1 MKVFVF
7 ENAGK
12 VLINTCICILQNLY
26 IICRSSEGVIYI
38 SQGVDKNINLSSI
51 GQCSA
56 AAKLQTPGYVSLK
69 FMSLARGYLSGGAI
83 TDS

>member
-12 VLINTCICILQNLY
+12 VLINICILQNLY
-26 IICRSSEGVIYI
+26 IICRLSEGVIYI
-38 SQGVDKNINLSSI
+38 SQLVDKNINLSSI
-51 GQCSA
+51 VQCPA

-69 FMSLARGYLSGGAI
+69 LMSLARVHLSGGAI